1 MKILKLLA
9 VFVALFIWAGTQT
22 IRAQEIS
29 AVEIIKNA
37 DLKMRGETSQGTM
50 IMTITRPSWERTVE
64 MKTWSKGDDYSMIY
78 ITAPSKEKG
87 QVFLKRGKE
96 MWSWVPKIQR
106 MIKVPPSMMMQS
118 WMGSDF
124 TNDDLVKQSSIVKD
138 YTHAIL
144 GKEIIREQECY
155 KVKLIAKEDAPVS
168 WGKIISWV
176 TVDGFNTWRNE
187 YYDEEDYL
195 INTENA
201 YDIKKMGDRTL
212 PAKYEIIPEEDP
224 GNKTTLIF
232 KDMIFNKP
240 IKASFFSI
248 QNMKRI
254 K

>member
-1 MKILKLLA
+1 MKIQKLA
-9 VFVALFIWAGTQT
+9 SVFIVLFIWAGVQT
-22 IRAQEIS
+22 ILAQEIS
-29 AVEIIKNA
+29 AVEIIKKA
-37 DLKMRGETSQGTM
+37 DEKMRGKTSQGTM

-64 MKTWSKGDDYSMIY
+64 MKTWTKDDDYSMIY

-87 QVFLKRGKE
+87 QVFLKRKKE
-96 MWSWVPKIQR
+96 MWSWAPKIQR
-106 MIKVPPSMMMQS
+106 MIKIPPSMMMQS

-138 YTHAIL
+138 YTHKIL

-155 KVKLIAKEDAPVS
+155 KIELIAKEDAPVS
-168 WGKIISWV
+168 WGKIISWI
-176 TVDGFNTWRNE
+176 TVDGFNTWKNE
-187 YYDEEDYL
+187 YFDEEDYL

-201 YDIKKMGDRTL
+201 SDIQQMGDRTL
-212 PAKYEIIPEEDP
+212 PSKYEIIPQENP

-232 KDMIFNKP
+232 KNMVFNKV
-240 IKASFFSI
+240 IKDSFFSI